1 MAKETEKAI
10 KEALMKRALG
20 YEYEEKII
28 EARKDGSQKVKIVK
42 RHIPP
47 DAKAA
52 ERVFLLIKT
61 GRW

>member
-28 EARKDGSQKVKIVK
+28 DARKDGSKKVKIVK

-52 ERVFLLIKT
+52 ERVFLLMKT

>member
-42 RHIPP
+42 RHIPQ

-52 ERVFLLIKT
+52 ERVFLLMKT

>member
-1 MAKETEKAI
+1 
-10 KEALMKRALG
+10 MKRALG

-52 ERVFLLIKT
+52 ERVFLLMKT

>member
-28 EARKDGSQKVKIVK
+28 EARKDGSQKVKEETHTT
-42 RHIPP
+42 RCQS
-47 DAKAA
+47 
-52 ERVFLLIKT
+52 R
-61 GRW
+61 

>member
-52 ERVFLLIKT
+52 VRVFLLMKT

>member
-28 EARKDGSQKVKIVK
+28 GARKDGSQKVKIVK

-52 ERVFLLIKT
+52 ERVFLLMKT

>member
-10 KEALMKRALG
+10 KEARMKRALG

-52 ERVFLLIKT
+52 ERVFLLMKT